1 MGQPKWD
8 TRQNWACDM
17 GLCLLG
23 QNKLRDRHG
32 LENHG
37 TLAKIFVYG
46 TFVT

>member
-8 TRQNWACDM
+8 TRQNLAWDM
-17 GLCLLG
+17 AQCLLLH
-23 QNKLRDRHG
+23 KKIRDRHG

-37 TLAKIFVYG
+37 TLDKIFTIG